1 MAARERGGKPTPV
14 GDLVGGV
21 IDPMLRRRAGISVM
35 LVQSWEEIAG
45 PRLAE
50 VTRAERIAWPRRLSE
65 DDPFRPATLVV
76 ACEAVAA
83 MRLQHESGEM
93 IARVNALLGFDA
105 VDRIRIVQKP
115 VGSAGRPAKAAPR
128 ALTAEEAAALDRSVA
143 GIEDE
148 ALRLSLDRLG
158 RSVLAARTKR

>member
-14 GDLVGGV
+14 GELIGGV

-50 VTRAERIAWPRRLSE
+50 VTRPERMAWPRRLSE
-65 DDPFRPATLVV
+65 EEPFRPATLVV

-83 MRLQHESGEM
+83 MRLQHEGSDVV
-93 IARVNALLGFDA
+93 ARVNAFLGFEA

-115 VGSAGRPAKAAPR
+115 VKHAARPALPARR
-128 ALTAEEAAALDRSVA
+128 ALTAEEERALSRRVA
-143 GIEDE
+143 GIEDGGLRE
-148 ALRLSLDRLG
+148 ALDRLG
-158 RSVLAARTKR
+158 HSVLASRKQR